1 MQKNK
6 DLIIFTYDYPFGISE
21 KTFIDYEISKLSK
34 DFKNI
39 EIINQ
44 KTFRKNSI
52 LNSKN
57 QNIKLN
63 SNFSKKLNIFYLTYY
78 FF

>member
-21 KTFIDYEISKLSK
+21 KTFIDYEISKLSE

-39 EIINQ
+39 TMKKIN
-44 KTFRKNSI
+44 FLI
-52 LNSKN
+52 
-57 QNIKLN
+57 
-63 SNFSKKLNIFYLTYY
+63 
-78 FF
+78 